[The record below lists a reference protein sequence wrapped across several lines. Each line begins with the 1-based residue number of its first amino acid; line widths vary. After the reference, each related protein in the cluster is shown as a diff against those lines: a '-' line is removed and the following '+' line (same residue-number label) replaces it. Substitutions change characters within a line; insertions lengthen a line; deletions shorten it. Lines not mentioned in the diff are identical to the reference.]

1 MNKISS
7 FAHFTSLSKR
17 PISSAKSFKY
27 PTSIPSPKNTSRKIS
42 NNIQS
47 PTKDDE
53 LILIKRKFLNKSKH
67 VKSTSTYLSFAS
79 PNNYIYLNKQNKLNS
94 TIKSQLIL
102 TSMDNSSILHSK
114 DKIFS
119 YLNNSNYYSNNKNN
133 SINRSLNNKSI
144 SICVRKKKDNNNSHT
159 HSNGNIISNSSNQKK
174 QFAFT
179 AISSRKNSIDKNIS
193 QEKENKKLFFQNQ
206 KMNSMSFCNKSIY
219 NNKTKSNNN
228 IINDNNNP
236 MKKLLNPNIRFYNN
250 QYNHKFSINFLANYV
265 KATKKSKVNNLSNK
279 SISINNINIS
289 SGPIKNKKIISST
302 AKASPRSLYNLNSI
316 SSRAKKIKQ
325 CHNSSY
331 KNYKDIK
338 KNNNIINMSINN
350 NSSNINNSMSIH
362 DNLINNS
369 NNNFFNGTKQ
379 KNNSSSKGKINQFN
393 KQNIING
400 SDYINNLNIN
410 YNKINNINHIHPK
423 ITKILS
429 QSQREILTKKFKKNL
444 TTNNSPNKE
453 KEKEKEREKEKEK
466 EREKEREKLKEIKK
480 EKSEIK
486 KIQNK
491 IIVKNNI
498 KEYKKPKFSNSQE
511 NINEKYIKKLKENL
525 EAKQFNPSTST
536 LSTSN
541 HDSNYYQK
549 QSRDLSLYISS
560 YKKKY
565 NEYPETSLSFYKY
578 GRLIGQGA
586 FGKVNL
592 GLNVLTGRVVAVKS
606 FNKQKLN
613 NQTENKNKIF
623 YETDLMKYLNHPNIT
638 KLLEHFESEKYYLII
653 MEYINGGNLFSFVK
667 KRRKLSEKTAKFL
680 FRQIIKG
687 IKYIHSKNIVHRDI
701 KLENILID
709 VNNNI
714 KICDFGI
721 GKILDNKNKKLH
733 DQCGTPMYMAP
744 EILLSTKE
752 KGYDAF
758 PVDLW
763 SAGIALYIM
772 LSGTLPFSINNDD
785 ISSIQNEE
793 KKNNFAL
800 QYAIINNEPKNI
812 DNISIEAKNLLSGLL
827 NKNPKKRF
835 TCDEVLNHPW
845 LNCDNNNYK
854 YHLFTKAEMIMLS
867 KTYIDYRYAKIDD
880 IKENFTLSN
889 LEKDDKNTNNVNVN
903 IRTKS
908 FILAPYNSMKNYFQ
922 NDDDDDNDEE
932 DDFNDISLKLENG
945 IILFANKV
953 REFNINYELNNND
966 ELDNGMLINS
976 KTETISTNRN
986 NTISNNNI
994 NISNNNNI
1002 NNNNNGY
1009 YYEDEKNVGTFNK
1022 NLQLKYSFSG
1032 NQNKNDKK
1040 KRENILNKIEYLGY
1054 DKNYVKECLK
1064 NNKICHATAIYY
1076 LMMNYENF

>member
-1 MNKISS
+1 MNKITSL
-7 FAHFTSLSKR
+7 AHFTSLSKR

-42 NNIQS
+42 NQIQS

-67 VKSTSTYLSFAS
+67 LKSTSTYLSFAS
-79 PNNYIYLNKQNKLNS
+79 PNNYIYLNKQNKLNN

-133 SINRSLNNKSI
+133 SMNKSLNNKSI
-144 SICVRKKKDNNNSHT
+144 SICVRKKKDNNNSQT
-159 HSNGNIISNSSNQKK
+159 NSNGNIISNSSNQKK

-206 KMNSMSFCNKSIY
+206 KMSSMSFCNKSFY

-228 IINDNNNP
+228 LKNDINNP
-236 MKKLLNPNIRFYNN
+236 MKKLFNPHIRFYNN
-250 QYNHKFSINFLANYV
+250 QYNHKFSINFLANYI
-265 KATKKSKVNNLSNK
+265 KASKKPKINNLSNK

-289 SGPIKNKKIISST
+289 SGPIIKNKKIISST
-302 AKASPRSLYNLNSI
+302 AKASPRSSLYNLNSI

-338 KNNNIINMSINN
+338 KNNNIINMSMNN

-362 DNLINNS
+362 DNLISNS
-369 NNNFFNGTKQ
+369 NINFFNGTKQ

-400 SDYINNLNIN
+400 SDYINNININ
-410 YNKINNINHIHPK
+410 YNKINNINHIHSK

-429 QSQREILTKKFKKNL
+429 QSQREILTKKFKKHL

-453 KEKEKEREKEKEK
+453 KEK
-466 EREKEREKLKEIKK
+466 IKP
-480 EKSEIK
+480 EIK

-536 LSTSN
+536 LTTSN
-541 HDSNYYQK
+541 HDCNYYQK
-549 QSRDLSLYISS
+549 ISKNLSLYITS

-800 QYAIINNEPKNI
+800 QYAIINNQPKNV
-812 DNISIEAKNLLSGLL
+812 DNISNEAKNLLNGLL

-845 LNCDNNNYK
+845 LNCDNNNNNK

-889 LEKDDKNTNNVNVN
+889 LERDDKNINNENIN

-922 NDDDDDNDEE
+922 NDDDDDDEDE

-986 NTISNNNI
+986 NTISNNN
-994 NISNNNNI
+994 
-1002 NNNNNGY
+1002 NNGY
-1009 YYEDEKNVGTFNK
+1009 YYEDEKNVTNFKN
-1022 NLQLKYSFSG
+1022 NLQMKYSFNNNN
-1032 NQNKNDKK
+1032 NQVKNDKK
-1040 KRENILNKIEYLGY
+1040 KSENILNKIEYLGY
-1054 DKNYVKECLK
+1054 DKNYVKDCLK